1 MVLESIIKPSKMEK
15 EPSDM
20 FLVGFIYSTIGL
32 GLALFAFGSYSS
44 IAAVFLTAM
53 PLVVIMYKTLK
64 LEESKDLK
72 IRKERWL
79 IKEHEK
85 AVSMF
90 IFLFIGMVVS
100 YSFWFT
106 ILPENLGSEL
116 FSFQINTIKSINPRI
131 MGETISSENM
141 LPAVLVNNFSVLVF
155 CILFSFIYGAGA
167 ILILTLNAS
176 VIGVAIG
183 NLIRNSIAD
192 YANITHLEL
201 VYNYFKSFPLSLAYA
216 IHGIPEIAA
225 YFLGALGGGIISV
238 AVVNHDFKSKEF
250 RRIVVD
256 SFDLIILSALL
267 LFFAGLLEVFVTPLL
282 F

>member
-1 MVLESIIKPSKMEK
+1 MVLESIIKPSEMERK
-15 EPSDM
+15 PSEM
-20 FLVGFIYSTIGL
+20 LLVGFVYSTIGL
-32 GLALFAFGSYSS
+32 GLALFIFGDYSS
-44 IAAVFLTAM
+44 IASVFLTAM
-53 PLVVIMYKTLK
+53 PLVVIMYKTLR
-64 LEESKDLK
+64 LEEKKDLR
-72 IRKERWL
+72 IQKERWL

-106 ILPENLGSEL
+106 ILPEDIGSEL
-116 FSFQINTIKSINPRI
+116 FSFQINTIKSINPQI
-131 MGETISSENM
+131 IGGIYLEDTIY
-141 LPAVLVNNFSVLVF
+141 AILVNNFSVLIF

-167 ILILTLNAS
+167 ILILTINAS

-192 YANITHLEL
+192 YASLSHLEL
-201 VYNYFKSFPLSLAYA
+201 IYNYFKSFPLSFAYA
-216 IHGIPEIAA
+216 IHGIPEITA

-238 AVVNHDFKSKEF
+238 AVVNHDLKSDEF
-250 RRIVVD
+250 RRIIVD

-267 LFFAGLLEVFVTPLL
+267 LFLAGLLEVFVTPLL